1 MCRNHV
7 NKIYPH
13 QALLLSPFILMFFAI
28 YEVLFI
34 KHVQYQTLVF
44 RLYHFVSSGLENVEK
59 DEFKDR
65 K

>member
-1 MCRNHV
+1 
-7 NKIYPH
+7 
-13 QALLLSPFILMFFAI
+13 MFFAI